1 MVFYIVLV
9 VLIVFTLGIVIFLI
23 YERKE
28 EAKEILNGKQ
38 DSTILYKNQVNKEKE
53 LNKKHKVL
61 RVIYNIS
68 LDIVLVILG
77 LALIGSIT
85 GKIMN
90 NTPFPYKS
98 VVIKTGSMS
107 YKNESND
114 YLFTE
119 NLNNQIEV
127 NDLIFLKRVDSIN
140 ELKKYD
146 IICYVNSDNLR
157 IVHRIIDINES
168 TIITRGDA
176 NNASDSPITFNE
188 VIGLYAGIKIPKV
201 GYITFFISSNY
212 GISAISAISVLLITY
227 LYLDSYVKK
236 KIETRLND
244 LNGYI
249 NNSNYYLVI
258 SNEGIYEY
266 KNKNYSYKEFADDEN
281 SYSNTLIVIKDETL
295 IGDNQNERK
304 EVY

>member
-1 MVFYIVLV
+1 MIPTNNVP
-9 VLIVFTLGIVIFLI
+9 TQDIVIEKDPNLT
-23 YERKE
+23 YKLNLEDERVRKFTDDIE
-28 EAKEILNGKQ
+28 SIKQTILKILN
-38 DSTILYKNQVNKEKE
+38 TERYLY
-53 LNKKHKVL
+53 LA
-61 RVIYNIS
+61 YNWQY
-68 LDIVLVILG
+68 G
-77 LALIGSIT
+77 
-85 GKIMN
+85 
-90 NTPFPYKS
+90 
-98 VVIKTGSMS
+98 
-107 YKNESND
+107 
-114 YLFTE
+114 
-119 NLNNQIEV
+119 IEV

-188 VIGLYAGIKIPKV
+188 VIGLYTGVKIPKV

-212 GISAISAISVLLITY
+212 GISAISAVSVLLITY

-244 LNGYI
+244 LNRYI

-266 KNKNYSYKEFADDEN
+266 KNKNFSYKEFADDEN

-295 IGDNQNERK
+295 IGDN
-304 EVY
+304 